1 MSLAAAAAA
10 AAKRDG
16 RDEAAPC
23 FVSPQRQENDLP
35 RFALT
40 GPPSVRLPPL
50 CMPPPPSFISHLE
63 TKTDTTC
70 GRGGT
75 ALPRL
80 KFISRT
86 QPRLSFSK
94 HDLFGFT
101 GQRCKVNLIPKMC
114 LYHGTSPQMNSKYNE
129 ASVILCLKFS
139 PYGLDLYLVCL
150 YTLQKCHEILD
161 LTYLRSQ

>member
-1 MSLAAAAAA
+1 MTRLRHVLSPP
-10 AAKRDG
+10 RG
-16 RDEAAPC
+16 RRAIC
-23 FVSPQRQENDLP
+23 LGLHSPDLP
-35 RFALT
+35 LCALLLYAC
-40 GPPSVRLPPL
+40 PPSLFHFTSRNQNRHY
-50 CMPPPPSFISHLE
+50 MR
-63 TKTDTTC
+63 
-70 GRGGT
+70 RGGT
-75 ALPRL
+75 ALLRL

-101 GQRCKVNLIPKMC
+101 GQRCKVNLILKIC

-129 ASVILCLKFS
+129 ASVILYLKFN

-161 LTYLRSQ
+161 LTYLCSQ

>member
-1 MSLAAAAAA
+1 MTRLHHVLSPPRGRRTICLSLH
-10 AAKRDG
+10 
-16 RDEAAPC
+16 
-23 FVSPQRQENDLP
+23 SPDLP
-35 RFALT
+35 PCAFLLYAC
-40 GPPSVRLPPL
+40 LPPT
-50 CMPPPPSFISHLE
+50 PPFHFTSRNQNRHYMRQ
-63 TKTDTTC
+63 
-70 GRGGT
+70 GRT
-75 ALPRL
+75 ALLRL

-101 GQRCKVNLIPKMC
+101 GQRCKVNLILKIC

-129 ASVILCLKFS
+129 ASVILYLKFS
-139 PYGLDLYLVCL
+139 PHGLDLYLVCL

>member
-1 MSLAAAAAA
+1 MFCLPPEAGERSASVCTHRTSL
-10 AAKRDG
+10 R
-16 RDEAAPC
+16 APSS
-23 FVSPQRQENDLP
+23 FMH
-35 RFALT
+35 A
-40 GPPSVRLPPL
+40 PPS
-50 CMPPPPSFISHLE
+50 SFISHLE

-70 GRGGT
+70 GGGGT
-75 ALPRL
+75 ALLRL

-86 QPRLSFSK
+86 QPPLSFSK

-101 GQRCKVNLIPKMC
+101 GQRCKVNLILKIC

-129 ASVILCLKFS
+129 ASVILYLKFN

>member
-1 MSLAAAAAA
+1 MF
-10 AAKRDG
+10 
-16 RDEAAPC
+16 C
-23 FVSPQRQENDLP
+23 
-35 RFALT
+35 
-40 GPPSVRLPPL
+40 LPPEAGERSASVCIHQTSL
-50 CMPPPPSFISHLE
+50 RVPSSFMHAPPPFHFTSRNQNRHYM
-63 TKTDTTC
+63 
-70 GRGGT
+70 RQGGT

-86 QPRLSFSK
+86 QPRLGFSK

-101 GQRCKVNLIPKMC
+101 GQRCKVNLILKIC

-129 ASVILCLKFS
+129 ASVILYLKFS